1 MPGDGGVMGKGS
13 EASSSTGGEGPPA
26 RGHSCPGCPSP
37 EHTVAPAMP
46 LCSRR
51 STQQAQSAA
60 ARPASDVRDA
70 NGTRRTHPAFW
81 RSSAWVIELAM
92 LELDVSARGT
102 VGDGDE
108 DAGRR
113 RCWGEQGEMAHPAV
127 PAEQVLFNAG
137 ALFSYRWPRSRW
149 ARHGGG
155 ARPLRGRGGS
165 Q

>member
-1 MPGDGGVMGKGS
+1 MGKGS

-51 STQQAQSAA
+51 PTQQAQSAA

-113 RCWGEQGEMAHPAV
+113 RCWESRE
-127 PAEQVLFNAG
+127 
-137 ALFSYRWPRSRW
+137 RWLIQLSRRNRYFLTRERRL
-149 ARHGGG
+149 ATGGPG
-155 ARPLRGRGGS
+155 PGGRGTVVGHARCEAEVVLNNLPPLS
-165 Q
+165 